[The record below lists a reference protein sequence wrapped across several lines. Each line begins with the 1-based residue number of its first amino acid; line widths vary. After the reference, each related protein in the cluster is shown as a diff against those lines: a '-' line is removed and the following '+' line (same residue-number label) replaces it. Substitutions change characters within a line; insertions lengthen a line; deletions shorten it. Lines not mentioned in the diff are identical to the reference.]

1 MAGHEQRQKTQ
12 PLEMIMKTI
21 ATALI
26 ALSVLAGTVAPSF
39 AAETFSIKQLDQQG
53 RSVNQG

>member
-1 MAGHEQRQKTQ
+1 MSKTKNQ
-12 PLEMIMKTI
+12 PEMIMKTI

>member
-1 MAGHEQRQKTQ
+1 M
-12 PLEMIMKTI
+12 EMIMKTI

-39 AAETFSIKQLDQQG
+39 AAEFSIKQLDREG

>member
-1 MAGHEQRQKTQ
+1 MSKTKH
-12 PLEMIMKTI
+12 PMEMIMKTI

-26 ALSVLAGTVAPSF
+26 ALSVLAGTVATSVTT
-39 AAETFSIKQLDQQG
+39 AQAFSIKQLDQEG

>member
-1 MAGHEQRQKTQ
+1 MAGHEQRQNIK

-39 AAETFSIKQLDQQG
+39 AAEFSIKQLDQQG
-53 RSVNQG
+53 RSINQG

>member
-1 MAGHEQRQKTQ
+1 MSKTKH
-12 PLEMIMKTI
+12 PMEMIMKTI

-26 ALSVLAGTVAPSF
+26 ALSVLAGTVAPSV
-39 AAETFSIKQLDQQG
+39 AAEFSIKQLDQEG